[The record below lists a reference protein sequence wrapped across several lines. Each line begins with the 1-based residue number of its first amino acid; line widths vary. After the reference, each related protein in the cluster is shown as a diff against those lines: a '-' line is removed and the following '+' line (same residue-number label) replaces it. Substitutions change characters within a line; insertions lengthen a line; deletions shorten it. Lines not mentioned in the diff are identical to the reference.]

1 VILDLFAGPG
11 GWSEG
16 LRSLGSSDV
25 GIEHDLSACQTR
37 VAAGH
42 QTVRA
47 DVAAYPTGP
56 FVGKVDGLIASPP
69 CQAYSTAGK
78 GLGLIDVPRI
88 TAHAYR
94 CENGWHDYDRDGWN
108 DPRSPLVLEPL
119 RWALGLV
126 PRWVACE
133 QVPAVLPLWE
143 TFSHVLR
150 AHGWLTWCGILNA
163 ADYGVPQTRQR
174 AILVARRDCQPVPP
188 VPTHTRYPAPSLF
201 GPELVGWVSMADA
214 LGWGFPE
221 PACTVSSGGTRT
233 GGAEPF
239 ANAGYRERLG
249 AFVKRERSGDRSEE
263 GFTPDQ
269 PSQTLTSKARSWS
282 VTRSVN
288 GFDERDPVAQFD
300 GQIIDSD
307 AFGVFDAVGVDVEVQ
322 VDEHGVSH
330 GGEHDRRPADVK
342 SEWIVQT
349 GNNSHV
355 TSREGSKA
363 GEGGVE
369 LYERSVD
376 EPAPTL
382 DAKAGRAWQKGGT
395 RADAQTVPA
404 DQSAPTIDGKGRW
417 HVLVEQGVWSAD
429 RPATTIAGDPR
440 VFQPGGHHTPGAQSQ
455 NSIKLTLA
463 DALTLQSFRPD
474 YPVRGSRTKQFE
486 QVGNA
491 IPPVL
496 AAAIL
501 ASLGEAV

>member
-1 VILDLFAGPG
+1 MNGPALVVDLFAGPG

-42 QTVRA
+42 ETIRA
-47 DVAAYPTGP
+47 DVSAYPTGP
-56 FVGKVDGLIASPP
+56 FAGKVDGLIASPP

-78 GLGLIDVPRI
+78 GLGLVDTPRI

-174 AILVARRDCQPVPP
+174 AILLARQDCQPVPP
-188 VPTHTRYPAPSLF
+188 VPTHTQYPAPSLF
-201 GPELVGWVSMADA
+201 GPELLPWVPMADA
-214 LGWGFPE
+214 LGWADGRVGFPRLAQYDGE
-221 PACTVSSGGTRT
+221 DDG
-233 GGAEPF
+233 
-239 ANAGYRERLG
+239 NGYR
-249 AFVKRERSGDRSEE
+249 
-263 GFTPDQ
+263 
-269 PSQTLTSKARSWS
+269 

-288 GFDERDPVAQFD
+288 GFDERDPVAQLD

-307 AFGVFDAVGVDVEVQ
+307 AFGVFDAVGVDVEIQ
-322 VDEHGVSH
+322 VDEHGVGH
-330 GGEHDRRPADVK
+330 GGEHDRPAADVK
-342 SEWIVQT
+342 SEWVVQT

-355 TSREGSKA
+355 TSRTGSKA

-369 LYERSVD
+369 LYERSVG

-382 DAKAGRAWQKGGT
+382 DAKAGSAW
-395 RADAQTVPA
+395 R
-404 DQSAPTIDGKGRW
+404 
-417 HVLVEQGVWSAD
+417 VLVEQGVWSAD